1 MKAIKSF
8 FLFILLIVGVC
19 SCSPN
24 EEKHPET
31 IFVTF
36 KNYDNTVLYHTK
48 IEYGTK
54 VEYLGEDPQ
63 KDATVEKV
71 YSFKGWDKDINA
83 KLYDNTIF
91 NAVYNEEARKYLVKF
106 LNFDGTLLAEVN
118 VDYGSVAKYN
128 GKTPVKNSDDDHI
141 EYVFDGWD
149 KNISTFSIKEDT
161 VFTAKFK
168 TINYVFASFYNFDD
182 SFLSKTKIKKG
193 EVPTYNGTTPT
204 RKYDGDDKVYR
215 FKGWDKPLSSID
227 SDTSYKAVFN
237 LLNIYTVTFKN
248 YDGSVLSTSKV
259 VEGDTAIYTGSTP
272 YKPSSQ
278 SGNNKYT
285 YTFSGWDKNL
295 NNVKS
300 SFTTTAQ
307 FSSESTYYN
316 ETYQNALTKFKNF
329 CSTKDSDGIYKGVIE
344 SWIESGYY
352 SFLTAC
358 YDKED
363 NTCYLSYKLTPL
375 SSSSSM
381 ETFIYFN
388 PVKPGSY
395 DVYFSYENP
404 SNTPAFSGVAEISG
418 YFSSSSSVYFTT
430 VINYQDVSQSTCE
443 SSCANMIY
451 LVLYYA
457 SLLDF
462 FDGEALGF
470 IYF

>member
-1 MKAIKSF
+1 MKIFKI
-8 FLFILLIVGVC
+8 FLIFVSLILGVSGC
-19 SCSPN
+19 T
-24 EEKHPET
+24 KTDTHPEQV
-31 IFVTF
+31 FVTF
-36 KNYDNTVLYHTK
+36 KDYDNTVLYHTK
-48 IEYGTK
+48 IDYGTS
-54 VEYLGEDPQ
+54 VQYEGELPTRDMTE
-63 KDATVEKV
+63 DKV
-71 YSFKGWDKDINA
+71 YKFTGWDKDINE
-83 KLYDNTIF
+83 KIYDNTIIT
-91 NAVYNEEARKYLVKF
+91 AQYTEELRKYIVTF
-106 LNFDGTLLAEVN
+106 LNYDGTLLQTVN
-118 VDYGSVAKYN
+118 VEYGKLATYS
-128 GKTPVKNSDDDHI
+128 GSTPIKNSDDEHI
-141 EYVFDGWD
+141 EYEFNGWD

-161 VFTAKFK
+161 IFIAKFK

-227 SDTSYKAVFN
+227 KDMSYKAVFN
-237 LLNIYTVTFKN
+237 LLNIYTITFKN

-259 VEGDTAIYTGSTP
+259 IEGDTAIYTGSTP
-272 YKPSSQ
+272 SKPSSQ
-278 SGNNKYT
+278 SGNYKYT

-329 CSTKDSDGIYKGVIE
+329 CSTKDSDGIYKGEIE

-375 SSSSSM
+375 TSSSSM

-418 YFSSSSSVYFTT
+418 DFSSSSSVYFTT

-470 IYF
+470 VYF